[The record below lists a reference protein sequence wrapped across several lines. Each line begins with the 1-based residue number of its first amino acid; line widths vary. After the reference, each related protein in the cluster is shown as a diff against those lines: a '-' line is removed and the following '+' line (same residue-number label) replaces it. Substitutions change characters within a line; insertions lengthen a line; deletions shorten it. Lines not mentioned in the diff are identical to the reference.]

1 MGFFSGIFRGIK
13 KAVKGVTKV
22 VKKVVKSIAKVGK
35 KIWKGV
41 KGIAKKI
48 SKLGPLASIAIGF
61 IPGFQGLWASSGIW
75 GAMAKG
81 ALTGFITSGGKVK
94 GALMGAVGGGIGY
107 GLNAGMNAYKQG
119 VSTLGENAT
128 ISEQI
133 TAGLKSVG
141 NSTIEGASNLYKS
154 AANLGSPGNLNYL
167 RDDPITGELTSI
179 YGDSKASVFARM
191 DGESVLHGANK
202 NYISSLDTN
211 AKSFMEKNPDLFK
224 THTPKQINQIFE
236 NQSGVT
242 QLDKLTNYNEYVTS
256 EKLLASQSQNITRTD
271 QFGVS
276 EPFLQKGYT
285 YDPYSADSPITPS
298 SAEYQSGL
306 DARGLD
312 ARGVIAKTLDQP
324 LKPNIMDV
332 NYEGGLEYTEMG
344 MDETSFSKSQR
355 TVAPR
360 TSKSNAVDKA
370 VSSLLAGS
378 ETTPAGLPFGAE
390 DTGDNYDVAG
400 GLKPTD
406 GTAGVAFNFANNGYG
421 GMSDPL
427 TVALNA
433 NRNLQAIL
441 KQYAS

>member
-1 MGFFSGIFRGIK
+1 
-13 KAVKGVTKV
+13 
-22 VKKVVKSIAKVGK
+22 
-35 KIWKGV
+35 
-41 KGIAKKI
+41 
-48 SKLGPLASIAIGF
+48 
-61 IPGFQGLWASSGIW
+61 
-75 GAMAKG
+75 MAKG
-81 ALTGFITSGGKVK
+81 AITGFITSGGKVK

-133 TAGLKSVG
+133 TAGFKAVG
-141 NSTIEGASNLYKS
+141 NSTTEGVSNMFKS
-154 AANLGSPGNLNYL
+154 ANNLGSQGNLNYL

-202 NYISSLDTN
+202 NYISSLDTKAQN
-211 AKSFMEKNPDLFK
+211 FITDNSDSFKGL
-224 THTPKQINQIFE
+224 TPKQVNQIFE
-236 NQSGVT
+236 NQQVT
-242 QLDKLTNYNEYVTS
+242 GGDTWGQADSLKGYTDSVAS
-256 EKLLASQSQNITRTD
+256 ERALAKA
-271 QFGVS
+271 G
-276 EPFLQKGYT
+276 GYT
-285 YDPYSADSPITPS
+285 YDKFDANTYLTPS
-298 SAEYQSGL
+298 SAEYQSVL

-378 ETTPAGLPFGAE
+378 ETTPAGMLFSQT
-390 DTGDNYDVAG
+390 DDGDLYDAAG
-400 GLKPTD
+400 GQ
-406 GTAGVAFNFANNGYG
+406 GAHRNTAGVAFNFANNGYG
-421 GMSDPL
+421 GAGDPI

-441 KQYAS
+441 NS